1 MTSMPIVDDVG
12 NPKFIKCKNCDEE
25 VDCDE
30 DGIFCLN
37 YGEHIEINLCQ
48 DCFDDKKDKFKKDG
62 WECDD
67 FEDEDEDEDEEENYK
82 KDNAV
87 LLEIVSGNYSNSAE
101 FMKICKKT
109 WSKEFLEGGDDDT
122 GILNQFFLDEEEDK
136 EDEDKDEDK
145 DEYIRKAFL
154 NKYLVPNYY
163 AKEHLCEDYDDERW
177 ERFKEFVHES
187 NSSLEEIGFLMDH
200 CKESFEEDE
209 DEDDEDN

>member
-67 FEDEDEDEDEEENYK
+67 FEDEDEDEDE
-82 KDNAV
+82 
-87 LLEIVSGNYSNSAE
+87 
-101 FMKICKKT
+101 
-109 WSKEFLEGGDDDT
+109 
-122 GILNQFFLDEEEDK
+122 
-136 EDEDKDEDK
+136 
-145 DEYIRKAFL
+145 YIRKAFL

-209 DEDDEDN
+209 DDEDEDED